1 MAEWSIA
8 AVLKTVV
15 LRGTRGSNPCL
26 SAINAENQQIAKQ
39 TPNFTHKNVKLGV
52 FVLFKISYIVNHI
65 KFLVSNK
72 MDLVEK
78 INNAFETNK
87 ANPLFAPLDDEVL
100 GKRIEGGFCKFEDIE
115 GHTYKC
121 FVFDNG
127 ECFLIDV
134 DEYVLYQNN
143 TLPQDWFI
151 HKYIERIVYD
161 FKEKYLSS
169 LLEKDKGG
177 NEVEPYMF
185 ANENE
190 IQLKG
195 VIRLLPYRDVRIVY
209 LTNILL
215 PLELRNKGIGL
226 KLIFDIFLIC
236 QKLGYKLRL
245 TEMVESFYNRMVKR
259 GAMIITP
266 YDEVEITQETQLYR
280 IQ

>member
-1 MAEWSIA
+1 
-8 AVLKTVV
+8 
-15 LRGTRGSNPCL
+15 
-26 SAINAENQQIAKQ
+26 
-39 TPNFTHKNVKLGV
+39 
-52 FVLFKISYIVNHI
+52 
-65 KFLVSNK
+65 

-134 DEYVLYQNN
+134 DEYVLYQNS

-169 LLEKDKGG
+169 LLEKDKDG

-190 IQLKG
+190 ILLRG

-266 YDEVEITQETQLYR
+266 YDEVEITPETKLYR